1 LTSNE
6 LYANGDKVKVE
17 YSVNGETS
25 EKCLI
30 LFKVKKEEDFI
41 RRHTLSI
48 SRIKI

>member
-1 LTSNE
+1 M
-6 LYANGDKVKVE
+6 D
-17 YSVNGETS
+17 YSVYGETS

-30 LFKVKKEEDFI
+30 LFKVKKDEDFI